1 MLRATADVVTFFELQ
16 GWVTRYKKL
25 PEKGEELTWGRIS
38 LKQIH
43 VFFGGVQLGYMILVT
58 TNAEIYMT
66 IWLYVGC
73 GSFPVTLAN
82 KGL

>member
-43 VFFGGVQLGYMILVT
+43 VFFWGCAAWVHDFSDNQCRNLHD
-58 TNAEIYMT
+58 YMT
-66 IWLYVGC
+66 ICWVWLLPSNIG
-73 GSFPVTLAN
+73 
-82 KGL
+82 K